1 MTPMS
6 AGSIA
11 QDRHEPL
18 APARSRVADYIQ
30 LTKPRL
36 NALAVATAMGG
47 YYMAGPSI
55 SGDGSWWRL
64 VHTLVGTALVAGG
77 SAAFNQYYERVTDGL
92 MRRTR
97 VRPLPD
103 GRMIPTDALWFAVG
117 MSGAG
122 LVQLAAGANVLAAAV
137 ALVTLVAYVAV
148 YTPLKRRSAFSTVVG
163 AIPGA
168 LPPLIGWA
176 AVRGSL
182 EPVAWVLFAIGFLW
196 QMPHFLAIAWL
207 YRADYERAGFPML
220 PVIEPDGRSTGRQA
234 VAYAAALL
242 PASLAPTAFNLAG
255 PLYMT
260 AAFLLTATF
269 LALAVRF
276 SLSRST
282 ASARWL
288 FFASIL
294 YLPLLW
300 AFMLAD
306 KA

>member
-1 MTPMS
+1 MAPLS
-6 AGSIA
+6 AGSLV
-11 QDRHEPL
+11 QG
-18 APARSRVADYIQ
+18 APGGAHAAPIVRTRTSDFLQ

-36 NALAVATAMGG
+36 NALAVATALGG
-47 YYMAGPSI
+47 YYMAGGGEREFSLLFNTI
-55 SGDGSWWRL
+55 
-64 VHTLVGTALVAGG
+64 VGTALVAGG

-97 VRPLPD
+97 ERPLPD
-103 GRMIPTDALWFAVG
+103 RRMQAGDALWFAIVL
-117 MSGAG
+117 SAAG
-122 LVQLAAGANVLAAAV
+122 LLQLALGANPLAAAV
-137 ALVTLVAYVAV
+137 ALVTLVAYVGV
-148 YTPLKRRSAFSTVVG
+148 YTPMKRRSPFSTVIG

-168 LPPLIGWA
+168 LPPIIGWA

-182 EPVAWVLFAIGFLW
+182 EPVSWALFAVGFLW

-242 PASLAPTAFNLAG
+242 PVSLAPSAFNLAG
-255 PLYMT
+255 PLYFG
-260 AAFLLTATF
+260 AAFALSAAF
-269 LALAVRF
+269 LALAIRF
-276 SLSRST
+276 AATRST

-288 FFASIL
+288 FFGSIV
-294 YLPLLW
+294 YLPILW

>member
-1 MTPMS
+1 MNTQ
-6 AGSIA
+6 A
-11 QDRHEPL
+11 L
-18 APARSRVADYIQ
+18 AITAARTRTSDFVQ

-36 NALAVATAMGG
+36 NALAVATTIGG
-47 YYMAGPSI
+47 FYMAAGGPTSPAA
-55 SGDGSWWRL
+55 GSDWNGWL
-64 VHTLVGTALVAGG
+64 LFNTVVGTALVAGG

-103 GRMIPTDALWFAVG
+103 GRMTASDAGWFATIV
-117 MSGAG
+117 SAAG
-122 LVQLAAGANVLAAAV
+122 LLQLALGANLIAAAV
-137 ALVTLVAYVAV
+137 ALLTLVAYVAV
-148 YTPLKRRSAFSTVVG
+148 YTPMKRRSPFSTVVG
-163 AIPGA
+163 AVPGA

-176 AVRGSL
+176 AMRGSL

-196 QMPHFLAIAWL
+196 QLPHFLAIAWL
-207 YRADYERAGFPML
+207 YRDDYARAGFPML

-234 VAYAAALL
+234 VAYAAALV
-242 PASLAPTAFNLAG
+242 PVSIAPTAFGLSG
-255 PLYMT
+255 PWYFA
-260 AAFLLTATF
+260 AAFTLSVAF

-276 SLSRST
+276 ALTRST

-288 FFASIL
+288 FFGSIL

-300 AFMLAD
+300 AVMIAD

>member
-1 MTPMS
+1 MDLGAEMETQS
-6 AGSIA
+6 
-11 QDRHEPL
+11 L
-18 APARSRVADYIQ
+18 AIPVARSRTADFIQ

-36 NALAVATAMGG
+36 NALAVATTLGG
-47 YYMAGPSI
+47 YYMAGPALSP
-55 SGDGSWWRL
+55 DGSSGGWL
-64 VHTLVGTALVAGG
+64 LFNTIVGTALVAGG

-97 VRPLPD
+97 GRPLP
-103 GRMIPTDALWFAVG
+103 GHRLQPIEALWFACAL
-117 MSGAG
+117 STLG
-122 LVQLAAGANVLAAAV
+122 LVQLAVGANVLAAGVAV
-137 ALVTLVAYVAV
+137 LTLLAYVGV
-148 YTPLKRRSAFSTVVG
+148 YTPMKSRSPFSTVVG

-182 EPVAWVLFAIGFLW
+182 EPVSWALFAIGFLW

-234 VAYAAALL
+234 VAYAAALV
-242 PASLAPTAFNLAG
+242 PVGLAPTAFGLSG
-255 PLYMT
+255 VVYFV
-260 AAFLLTATF
+260 AASVLSIGF
-269 LALAVRF
+269 LALAARF
-276 SLSRST
+276 AAARST
-282 ASARWL
+282 NSARVL
-288 FFASIL
+288 FFGSIL

-300 AFMLAD
+300 AFMIAG